1 MTWWQRLPPS
11 RVRWPSR
18 SPVTVMG
25 LDEQTE
31 LILTQ
36 APPVTSAPIRASAT
50 EDLAVLADRDGDVE
64 RGRGRGAVGA

>member
-1 MTWWQRLPPS
+1 M
-11 RVRWPSR
+11 
-18 SPVTVMG
+18 TVMG